1 MSRQKKYK
9 VILSEEVD
17 RFLETLT
24 PKAKN
29 KILYNISLVEG
40 GFQDSE
46 IFKKLEGSNIWE
58 FRTLYGKIKYRLL
71 SFFDTESG
79 ALIITTHGFIKK
91 TQKTP
96 AKELERAEAIR
107 KEYYKQKGQKL

>member
-1 MSRQKKYK
+1 MNRQKKYK

-17 RFLETLT
+17 MFLDSLSA
-24 PKAKN
+24 KAKN
-29 KILYNISLVEG
+29 KILYNISLVES

-46 IFKKLEGSNIWE
+46 IFNKLEGSNIWE

-71 SFFDTESG
+71 SFFDTESR

-107 KEYYKQKGQKL
+107 KEYYKQKNKKL